1 MHDNTPPSPTQTPH
15 IYIYTS
21 DVIQYSE
28 VHRHPRHVGVVGDSK
43 VSALVEVATVA
54 LAVGELQRVEVTY
67 ERGGSIDGEVYVS

>member
-1 MHDNTPPSPTQTPH
+1 
-15 IYIYTS
+15 
-21 DVIQYSE
+21 VIQYSE
-28 VHRHPRHVGVVGDSK
+28 VHRHPRHVGVVGDSE

>member
-1 MHDNTPPSPTQTPH
+1 M
-15 IYIYTS
+15 YIYTS

-28 VHRHPRHVGVVGDSK
+28 VHRHPRHVGVVGDSE

-67 ERGGSIDGEVYVS
+67 ERGGSIDGDEYVS

>member
-1 MHDNTPPSPTQTPH
+1 MY
-15 IYIYTS
+15 IYIFIYTS

-54 LAVGELQRVEVTY
+54 LTVGELQRVEVTY
-67 ERGGSIDGEVYVS
+67 ERGGSIDGDEYVS